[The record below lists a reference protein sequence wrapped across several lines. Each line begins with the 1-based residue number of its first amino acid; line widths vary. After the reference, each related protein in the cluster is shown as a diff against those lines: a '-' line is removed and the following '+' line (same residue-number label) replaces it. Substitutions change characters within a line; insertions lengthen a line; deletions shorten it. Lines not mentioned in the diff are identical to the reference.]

1 MTDTALQQVDAFITP
16 GALLRTARQARG
28 MSEDDVEDR
37 LHWMP
42 GYVAKIEADDFES
55 LHRPAFARGYVRAYG
70 KLMGVDEAQ
79 LLAALDQLDTCRK
92 PGKKRVIT
100 PSLQLQRTGIGVVFG
115 LVFLF
120 LLVVA
125 LWLWRGGSD
134 TVAVSGDTGVTQ
146 AEPAASGG
154 EGER

>member
-1 MTDTALQQVDAFITP
+1 MTDAALQQVDAFITP

-28 MSEDDVEDR
+28 LSEDDVEDR

-70 KLMGVDEAQ
+70 KLIGVDEAQ
-79 LLAALDQLDTCRK
+79 LLDALDQLDTCRK
-92 PGKKRVIT
+92 PGKKRIST
-100 PSLQLQRTGIGVVFG
+100 PSLQLQRTGIGVVLG
-115 LVFLF
+115 LAFLF

-134 TVAVSGDTGVTQ
+134 TDTASGDTAVTQ
-146 AEPAASGG
+146 AAPATPGEEG
-154 EGER
+154 EG